1 MIRGVARSFVLRPL
15 TQVRY
20 NSSIPLRSEIEKL
33 NQDIVSPL
41 KVSEAKAL
49 GANGETVVQDELRL
63 YDIVR
68 DLYRAE
74 NFGVVPQSQHYN
86 DIIKKY
92 ASRGSISVVHA
103 ILSRALATAP
113 KEITGATFN
122 AYATG
127 LLNFGDVNRAKK
139 VVDYAVSKN
148 YAIPE
153 ETLNK
158 FTDRKS
164 VV

>member
-1 MIRGVARSFVLRPL
+1 MIRGAARSVVLRPL

-20 NSSIPLRSEIEKL
+20 NSDVPLRTEIEQL
-33 NQDIVSPL
+33 NREIVSPL

-49 GANGETVVQDELRL
+49 GANGETVIQDELRL

-86 DIIKKY
+86 DIVKKY

-103 ILSRALATAP
+103 VLSRALAAAP
-113 KEITGATFN
+113 KEVTGATYN

-148 YAIPE
+148 YTIPE

-158 FTDRKS
+158 FTAKQ
-164 VV
+164 